1 MNGGSASAAP
11 LTVSPAPQKA
21 AVAPGEK
28 PIQVTIPIRGMS
40 CSSCVI
46 KIESKLQ
53 SLPGVLEAAV
63 NFATEKATVSY
74 IPSVHSLTELKE
86 AIQDAGYEPVD
97 VSDEK
102 RLVDYEKE
110 AREKEIRELKAKTIF
125 GVIFSVPIFLGS
137 FPDWFPWVF
146 EVFKSPWTLLVLTT
160 PVQFWVGWHFHRG
173 FWTALKHGTSDM
185 NTLVSVG
192 TNAAY
197 FYSAALTFF
206 PKQLT
211 PTGHMTMYYY
221 DTAAVLMTLIIM
233 GRWLE
238 ARARGKT
245 SEAIKKLMG
254 LQAKTA
260 RVIRNGEEKDIPV
273 EEVRVDDVVLVRP
286 GEKIPVDGVVQEG
299 FSAVDESML
308 TGESMPV
315 EKKPGDE
322 VIGATL
328 NKTGSFKFKATKV
341 GRDMTLAQIIRLVE
355 EAQGSKAPIQRLAD
369 KISGVFVP
377 VVIVIALVTFAL
389 WYLRGPE
396 PAFIYALTT
405 FVAVLVIACP
415 CALGLATPTAI
426 MVGTGK
432 GAENGI
438 LIKSSESLE
447 RAHEITTIVFDKTGT
462 LTQGKPAVTD
472 IVVWDASVSREELL
486 RLAASAE
493 KVSEHPLGEAIVT
506 KARELGLVLN
516 DPERFEAIPGHGI
529 RAIVNG
535 QRVLLGNLRLMQ
547 DEGVELNGGV
557 SQAERIAA
565 EGKTAMLVAVNSK
578 AIGVIGVADILKPSS
593 KEAVAELHRLG
604 IGVTMITGDNWGTA
618 QAIAREVGID
628 RVLAEVLPVD
638 KANEVKKLKGRGR
651 VVAMVGDGINDA
663 PALAEADVGIAIGT
677 GTDVAMEVADVTLI
691 RGDLR
696 AVVTAIQLSKRT
708 MRIIRQNLF
717 WAFFYNVTLIPVA
730 GGILYFLFGRG
741 GVPAVLQPIFGH
753 DGLLSPVLAGAAMA
767 LSSLTVVSNS
777 LRLRRFRPM
786 LAA

>member
-1 MNGGSASAAP
+1 M
-11 LTVSPAPQKA
+11 SPAPQKT

-28 PIQVTIPIRGMS
+28 PAQVTIPVRGMT
-40 CSSCVI
+40 CSSCVA
-46 KIESKLQ
+46 KIESSLQ
-53 SLPGVLEAAV
+53 SLPGVVEASV

-74 IPSVHSLTELKE
+74 IPSVHSLTDLKK
-86 AIQDAGYEPVD
+86 AIRDSGYEPVD

-110 AREKEIRELKAKTIF
+110 AREKEIRELKVKTIF
-125 GVIFSVPIFLGS
+125 GVLLSIPIFLGS
-137 FPDWFPWVF
+137 FSDWFPWVP
-146 EVFKSPWTLLVLTT
+146 EIFKSPWTLLVLTT

-173 FWTALKHGTSDM
+173 FWAALKHGTCDM

-197 FYSAALTFF
+197 FYSLAVTFF
-206 PKQLT
+206 PTQLT
-211 PTGHMTMYYY
+211 PGGVMTMYYY
-221 DTAAVLMTLIIM
+221 DTAAILMTLIIM

-260 RVIRNGEEKDIPV
+260 RVIRDAQEKDIPV
-273 EEVRVDDVVLVRP
+273 EDVQVDDVVVVRP

-299 FSAVDESML
+299 FFAVDESML

-328 NKTGSFKFKATKV
+328 NKTGSFRFKATKV
-341 GRDMTLAQIIRLVE
+341 GQESTLAQIIRLVE

-369 KISGVFVP
+369 KIAGVFVP
-377 VVIVIALVTFAL
+377 VVIVIALVTFGL

-472 IVVWDASVSREELL
+472 IVALDSSVDSNELL

-493 KVSEHPLGEAIVT
+493 KVSEHPLGEAMVRR
-506 KARELGLVLN
+506 ARELGLALR
-516 DPERFEAIPGHGI
+516 DPESFQAVPGHGI
-529 RAIVNG
+529 RATVDG
-535 QRVLLGNLRLMQ
+535 QRVLLGNPRLMQ
-547 DEGVELNGGV
+547 EEGVELEKGV
-557 SQAERIAA
+557 SDAERISAA
-565 EGKTAMLVAVNSK
+565 GATPMFAAVNGK

-593 KEAVAELHRLG
+593 KEAVAELHHLG
-604 IGVTMITGDNWGTA
+604 IEVAMLTGDNRTTA

-628 RVLAEVLPVD
+628 SVLAEVLPPD
-638 KANEVKKLKGRGR
+638 KANEIRRLKGRGKA
-651 VVAMVGDGINDA
+651 VAMVGDGINDA

-691 RGDLR
+691 KGDLK

-741 GVPAVLQPIFGH
+741 GVPVLLQPVFGH

-767 LSSLTVVSNS
+767 LSSVTVVSNS
-777 LRLRRFRPM
+777 LRLRHFRPM
-786 LAA
+786 LAV